1 MKNFKKIDNKT
12 FPQIEEDVL
21 RFWKENNT
29 FQRSVDERPD
39 NNPFVFVDGPPF
51 VTGNPHYGSLLPS
64 IAKDVVPRYQTM
76 KGKKVRRVWGWDC
89 HGLPIEEK
97 VNTKLG
103 ITSRK
108 QLEKDFGVTRYVKEC
123 KYYVESSITS
133 WEWYIDRV
141 GRWVDLKN
149 AYYTMKPEFNESVIW
164 GFKQIYDKGYI
175 YKGKRVSLYSTDTS
189 TPVSDFEVAMDP
201 DNYKDTTDLSVF
213 VKFELSSGA
222 FNDATH
228 NKPVYLLA
236 WTTTPWTIP
245 ANFALAV
252 NPEYQYVLVKF
263 EETYFVVAKDRVEYT
278 FNDVAPESPPA
289 GRGDSVKIL
298 KTFKGLD
305 LNGLS
310 YKPAYNYYID
320 IANENDFKIYLSADV
335 TKDDGTGVLH
345 IAPAF
350 GEVDFN
356 LGKLNGL
363 SIISDIDA
371 EGSMTIAP
379 WKGKYLRGVSKLIAV
394 DMQEKGI
401 LFRSQD
407 YTHRLPYYRG
417 RNPLIYMAQD
427 AYFINLKKVNE
438 KILGDN
444 ENVNWVPEHFKKGRF
459 EKTVESAPDWCIS
472 RNRYWAT
479 IMPIW
484 QDETGENLVVGSIDE
499 ITKYTNQLEK
509 REDGYYF
516 EGEPFRLHRDI
527 CDQLILE
534 KNGKK
539 YKRIPEVLDGWLD
552 SGSVPFAEYHYPF
565 ENKDVFEKAF
575 PADYIVEYT
584 GQIRAWF
591 QMLFRVSEMIFDEI
605 PFKNVLVT
613 GVLAGTDGRKM
624 SKSFGNYPDPKL
636 ILETIGGDALRLYFM
651 GSPVMF
657 GESVSFDEVELRNK
671 SKNVL
676 LPLLNSLNYFLIYAQ
691 ENKWSVEKLQQ
702 STNILDK
709 WILVRLNQATVE
721 VSQAIELYHLPT
733 AVRSIESFVT
743 DLSTWY
749 IRRSRGR
756 ISNNDNMAISTLY
769 TVLLEFSKVAAPV
782 VPFITEKIY
791 QELVETADI
800 GLNSVHLCMYPESVQ
815 LAKQDKNLLSEMEQ
829 VREYISFAHSLRKEI
844 NIPVRQPLETLYI
857 KGEKSLSSELVE
869 IIKEESNVKD
879 VEFVTQ
885 LKETGDIKVKDDKIA
900 LKITLSE
907 DLLLEGD
914 FRALIR
920 KIQQA
925 RKVNNLNV
933 GDKIDLQYTLDQEK
947 IINTFK
953 VEIVKITNVVDF
965 IKSDVFNVIKR

>member
-1 MKNFKKIDNKT
+1 MKNFKKIDNKP
-12 FPQIEEDVL
+12 FPQIEEEVL
-21 RFWKENNT
+21 KFWKENNT
-29 FQRSVDERPD
+29 FKRSVDERPD

-97 VNTKLG
+97 VSIKLG

-108 QLEKDFGVTRYVKEC
+108 QLEEDFGVTRYVKEC
-123 KYYVESSITS
+123 KDYVESSITS

-213 VKFELSSGA
+213 VKFELSPDI
-222 FNDATH
+222 FNDVVQ
-228 NKPVYLLA
+228 NQPVYLLA

-263 EETYFVVAKDRVEYT
+263 EDTYFVVAKERLEYT
-278 FNDVAPESPPA
+278 FNDATPK
-289 GRGDSVKIL
+289 GTVKVL
-298 KTFKGLD
+298 KTFKGSD

-310 YKPAYNYYID
+310 YKPAYNYYVD
-320 IANENDFKIYLSADV
+320 ISNENDFKIYLSADV

-371 EGSMTIAP
+371 EGAMTIDP
-379 WKGKYLRGVSKLIAV
+379 WKGKYLRGASKLIAV

-407 YTHRLPYYRG
+407 YMHRLPYYRG

-438 KILGDN
+438 KILSDN

-534 KNGKK
+534 KDGKK

-651 GSPVMF
+651 GSPVML

-709 WILVRLNQATVE
+709 WINVRLNQATVE
-721 VSQAIELYHLPT
+721 VSQAIESYHMPT

-749 IRRSRGR
+749 VRRSRGR
-756 ISNNDNMAISTLY
+756 ITNNDNMAISTLY

-782 VPFITEKIY
+782 IPFITEKIY
-791 QELVETADI
+791 QELVETADTK
-800 GLNSVHLCMYPESVQ
+800 LDSVHLCMYPESAE
-815 LAKQDKNLLSEMEQ
+815 LTEQDKNLLTEMEQ

-857 KGEKSLSSELVE
+857 KSEKSLSSELVE

-879 VEFVTQ
+879 VEFVAQ
-885 LKETGDIKVKDDKIA
+885 LKETGEIKVKDDKIA

-933 GDKIDLQYTLDQEK
+933 GDKIDLQYTQQQEK
-947 IINTFK
+947 VINTFK